1 MPTRKEALATMRSMV
16 GKARKEL
23 PWLKKNPKLGDC
35 AAGYS
40 YVANSKMTKYIWVS
54 ELVGLMKKNGTWRK
68 GKPQPGD
75 AVIYDWN
82 GDGGCDHVAM
92 FHSVAKNGL
101 WVAFGANQGKTKQV
115 TKLMTGKGVILGWGT
130 PFKFAEPV
138 AKESVVAPATEVE
151 TPFTE
156 MPLAPEHYEA
166 PESPVSPVEA
176 PTPVESV
183 IVPPKAFQPL
193 KRGSKGSN
201 VKKLQ
206 TALKVTA
213 DGDFGPITEKAV
225 KAYQLK
231 KGIVIT
237 GVVDESTW
245 KRLKL

>member
-1 MPTRKEALATMRSMV
+1 MPTRKQALATMRSMV

-40 YVANSKMTKYIWVS
+40 YVANGKMTKYIWVS

-101 WVAFGANQGKTKQV
+101 WVSFGANQGKTKQV

-138 AKESVVAPATEVE
+138 AVEPPVAAAKEVE

-166 PESPVSPVEA
+166 QESPVTPVEPSTPVEA
-176 PTPVESV
+176 V
-183 IVPPKAFQPL
+183 IVPPKAFTPL
-193 KRGSKGSN
+193 RKGSKGS
-201 VKKLQ
+201 VIKTLQ
-206 TALKVTA
+206 TRLRITA
-213 DGDFGPITEKAV
+213 DGIYGPITERTV
-225 KAYQLK
+225 KDYQER
-231 KGIVIT
+231 KGLAAT
-237 GVVDESTW
+237 GIVDESTW
-245 KRLKL
+245 KRLGL